1 MLNNNLNKT
10 QLIYS
15 PLIKEKVKKLNQS
28 NKSNIITDKG
38 RVTFDEFVKAA
49 EIVLDNRKQQKL
61 MNNNIQKRVD
71 VKPNLTS
78 NRNSIISNT
87 GSSQFSSLSR
97 NTTTGSS
104 LQNLNK
110 SLRSSSV
117 NNCSKSNMDEN
128 SIQAALNNQQHH
140 QQLQQQF
147 NRMNQMQTS
156 QNTDSN
162 VKHSTHTTTPT
173 KNQSKSTESSKHVTS
188 LQSKFVNLNNCK
200 NYSIIPI
207 ENMITSTVSTGSSA
221 SSSSSTPTSASISPS
236 SSSSYSSTNY
246 KHLPSHQQHQ
256 PNIHAT
262 TLSQAFEAA
271 NNFKL
276 KNDPQMSESTSTMTN
291 SLNFSKS
298 LNENSLILN
307 NANSC
312 DLNILLYKE
321 KYLLEQGLG
330 NIEAMKCWYQNQIKE
345 NKVKQANIQKLKHQ
359 NLFSFDKMLLD
370 LKKLNDLN
378 ETFKC
383 FLNQN
388 NNSVNQNQSEMD
400 IIKLTNNAQKENI
413 PLELMDTTHLP
424 DYKDYIEQC
433 DLTKKDNELDKFLKE
448 KQEKIDYLQR
458 EKSKLIRKLFDMK
471 SEASSI
477 NKNISKLKN
486 TNDLSSADKTNAQVT
501 NQILDS
507 SSKVL
512 PIKIESRYCN
522 ELIKNKINNNDS
534 KIFNFIELSAINN
547 YSKENRCTSSNTNY
561 ELLDSNQ
568 RIKSSNQK
576 VFLNNVKSFH

>member
-1 MLNNNLNKT
+1 
-10 QLIYS
+10 
-15 PLIKEKVKKLNQS
+15 
-28 NKSNIITDKG
+28 
-38 RVTFDEFVKAA
+38 
-49 EIVLDNRKQQKL
+49 
-61 MNNNIQKRVD
+61 
-71 VKPNLTS
+71 
-78 NRNSIISNT
+78 
-87 GSSQFSSLSR
+87 
-97 NTTTGSS
+97 
-104 LQNLNK
+104 
-110 SLRSSSV
+110 
-117 NNCSKSNMDEN
+117 
-128 SIQAALNNQQHH
+128 
-140 QQLQQQF
+140 
-147 NRMNQMQTS
+147 
-156 QNTDSN
+156 
-162 VKHSTHTTTPT
+162 
-173 KNQSKSTESSKHVTS
+173 
-188 LQSKFVNLNNCK
+188 
-200 NYSIIPI
+200 
-207 ENMITSTVSTGSSA
+207 
-221 SSSSSTPTSASISPS
+221 
-236 SSSSYSSTNY
+236 
-246 KHLPSHQQHQ
+246 
-256 PNIHAT
+256 
-262 TLSQAFEAA
+262 
-271 NNFKL
+271 
-276 KNDPQMSESTSTMTN
+276 
-291 SLNFSKS
+291 
-298 LNENSLILN
+298 
-307 NANSC
+307 
-312 DLNILLYKE
+312 LNILLYKE

-534 KIFNFIELSAINN
+534 KIFNFIELSAKNI